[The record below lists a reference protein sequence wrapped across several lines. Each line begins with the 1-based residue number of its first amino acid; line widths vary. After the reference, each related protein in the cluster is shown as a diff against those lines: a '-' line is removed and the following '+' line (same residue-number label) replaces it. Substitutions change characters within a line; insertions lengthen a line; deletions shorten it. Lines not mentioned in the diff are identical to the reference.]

1 MARWLVLPLPNCLFF
16 PSFRFLSLPEP
27 FRDFIDAVPGC
38 RYSFIRRLF
47 LPITLRRRKNLQ
59 EIHFKPPD
67 QARQPTFASEKSDG
81 DGREETVE
89 VIHIID
95 IKGRGLR
102 PGIRAEEKREV

>member
-1 MARWLVLPLPNCLFF
+1 M
-16 PSFRFLSLPEP
+16 
-27 FRDFIDAVPGC
+27 
-38 RYSFIRRLF
+38 
-47 LPITLRRRKNLQ
+47 Q

-102 PGIRAEEKREV
+102 PSIRDRKGKRGSIKETANGVAVIYKRVSCPSPTMLS

>member
-1 MARWLVLPLPNCLFF
+1 MN
-16 PSFRFLSLPEP
+16 
-27 FRDFIDAVPGC
+27 I
-38 RYSFIRRLF
+38 RY
-47 LPITLRRRKNLQ
+47 PIYEGVYRILT
-59 EIHFKPPD
+59 D

-102 PGIRAEEKREV
+102 PSIRAEEKREV

>member
-1 MARWLVLPLPNCLFF
+1 MAGF
-16 PSFRFLSLPEP
+16 PANYAFME
-27 FRDFIDAVPGC
+27 
-38 RYSFIRRLF
+38 
-47 LPITLRRRKNLQ
+47 RKNLRGM
-59 EIHFKPPD
+59 HFKPPD

-102 PGIRAEEKREV
+102 PSIRAEEKREV

>member
-1 MARWLVLPLPNCLFF
+1 
-16 PSFRFLSLPEP
+16 
-27 FRDFIDAVPGC
+27 
-38 RYSFIRRLF
+38 

-95 IKGRGLR
+95 DIKGSGLR
-102 PGIRAEEKREV
+102 PSIRAEKKREV

>member
-1 MARWLVLPLPNCLFF
+1 M
-16 PSFRFLSLPEP
+16 
-27 FRDFIDAVPGC
+27 
-38 RYSFIRRLF
+38 RRLF

-95 IKGRGLR
+95 DIKGSGLR
-102 PGIRAEEKREV
+102 PSIRAEKKREV

>member
-1 MARWLVLPLPNCLFF
+1 M
-16 PSFRFLSLPEP
+16 
-27 FRDFIDAVPGC
+27 
-38 RYSFIRRLF
+38 
-47 LPITLRRRKNLQ
+47 Q
-59 EIHFKPPD
+59 EMHFKPPD

-102 PGIRAEEKREV
+102 PSIRAEEKREV

>member
-1 MARWLVLPLPNCLFF
+1 
-16 PSFRFLSLPEP
+16 
-27 FRDFIDAVPGC
+27 
-38 RYSFIRRLF
+38 

-102 PGIRAEEKREV
+102 PSIRAEEKREV

>member
-1 MARWLVLPLPNCLFF
+1 MPTVLIIGGWRK
-16 PSFRFLSLPEP
+16 SP
-27 FRDFIDAVPGC
+27 FRRF
-38 RYSFIRRLF
+38 F

-102 PGIRAEEKREV
+102 PSIRAEEKREV